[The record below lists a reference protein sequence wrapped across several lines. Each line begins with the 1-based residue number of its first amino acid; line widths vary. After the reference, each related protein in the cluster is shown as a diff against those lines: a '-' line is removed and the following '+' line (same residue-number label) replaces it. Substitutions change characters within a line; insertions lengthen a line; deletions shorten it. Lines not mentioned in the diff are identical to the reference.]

1 MPIAIHQT
9 DANQQHY
16 EVPNEFFKVI
26 LGPKLKYSSCIFE
39 KADTTLTQA
48 TKKTSPKLLLTH
60 ISNIRILK
68 ANFCGR
74 EKEGHFHSKNFLR
87 ALK

>member
-1 MPIAIHQT
+1 MYVILQISICFDVCLLKNVLYIQAMPIAIHQT

-48 TKKTSPKLLLTH
+48 TKKTVLS
-60 ISNIRILK
+60 
-68 ANFCGR
+68 FY
-74 EKEGHFHSKNFLR
+74 
-87 ALK
+87 

>member
-39 KADTTLTQA
+39 MADTTLTQA
-48 TKKTSPKLLLTH
+48 TKHSAKLLLT
-60 ISNIRILK
+60 
-68 ANFCGR
+68 G
-74 EKEGHFHSKNFLR
+74 LR
-87 ALK
+87 F